1 MRMRIMHTR
10 RMALLGA
17 LAPAILVVTA
27 EGQSILGPPTEA
39 NHFIATPKSWVQP
52 RTPRGEPHIQ
62 ATLNMMQPAGV
73 PLERC
78 GGGGRHGGP
87 PRDPHQAWWHAE

>member
-27 EGQSILGPPTEA
+27 EGQSILGPPSEA

-52 RTPRGEPHIQ
+52 KTPWGEPDIQ
-62 ATLNMMQPAGV
+62 ATLNMMQAAGV
-73 PLERC
+73 PLKRC
-78 GGGGRHGGP
+78 AVGRLPAGP
-87 PRDPHQAWWHAE
+87 PGDPNKARCPE